1 MSLVVTIVAILFAVM
16 GLAALIRPAV
26 IWAPF
31 GVAPTTHAAR
41 NEVRAVY
48 GGFGCAFSVLLVAAD
63 RSAAGFRD
71 GVLIAVA
78 VALAG
83 MAGGRII
90 SFVVEPRSFRRVTVA
105 FGLLEILLSLALAEA
120 AVPIL
125 A

>member
-1 MSLVVTIVAILFAVM
+1 M

-31 GVAPTTHAAR
+31 GASPTTPAAR

-48 GGFGCAFSVLLVAAD
+48 GGFGCALAVLLVVAD
-63 RSAAGFRD
+63 RSGAGFRD

-90 SFVVEPRSFRRVTVA
+90 SFVVEPRSFSRVTAA